1 MLKIE
6 QLDEMTCIAHK
17 ICILFC
23 EQNRKSQAAAD
34 QFEYLNL
41 DLGFGEE
48 KTTPHQRQ
56 LTFFKIITNGQGR
69 L

>member
-23 EQNRKSQAAAD
+23 EKNLKSQAAAAD

-41 DLGFGEE
+41 DLGFGG
-48 KTTPHQRQ
+48 KKRPP
-56 LTFFKIITNGQGR
+56 TNVS
-69 L
+69 